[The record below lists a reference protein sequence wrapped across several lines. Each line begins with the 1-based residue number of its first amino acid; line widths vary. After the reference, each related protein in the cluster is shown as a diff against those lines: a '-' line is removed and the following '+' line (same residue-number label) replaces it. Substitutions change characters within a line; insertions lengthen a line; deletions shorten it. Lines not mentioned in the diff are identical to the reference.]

1 MAREKKDEGE
11 KGAPMWVVTY
21 GDLMSLLLT
30 FFVLL
35 LSFAT
40 MDKPRDVQE
49 AMISI
54 KGAFGVLPQELTFI
68 RINPAPSRMRRP
80 NKKVEDLARQIQRGL
95 QVAGLQK
102 DIKLVYDA
110 AGGLKITLPSHILY
124 ESGQTRLRPAA
135 FPLLESLGEL
145 LSGLPETVF
154 EIRGHTDSTSLSD
167 DALFRDNYDL
177 SFARADAV
185 VRFLT
190 QSSKLPLNQF
200 EITACGASQ
209 PVASNL
215 TPEGRRENRRV
226 DIYVRGLIDP
236 EEARKL
242 QERADE
248 LTK

>member
-1 MAREKKDEGE
+1 MARDKKNDQE

-54 KGAFGVLPQELTFI
+54 RGAFGVLPQELTFI

-80 NKKVEDLARQIQRGL
+80 NKKVEDLARRVQRGL

-102 DIKLVYDA
+102 DIKLAYDT
-110 AGGLKITLPSHILY
+110 AGGLKITLPGQVLY
-124 ESGQTRLRPAA
+124 EPGQTRLRPES
-135 FPLLESLGEL
+135 FPLLENLGEL
-145 LSGLPETVF
+145 LSGLPETFF
-154 EIRGHTDSTSLSD
+154 EIRGHTDSTGLSD

-177 SFARADAV
+177 SYARADAV

-190 QSSKLPLNQF
+190 QTSKLPLNQF
-200 EITACGASQ
+200 EIIACGASQ
-209 PVASNL
+209 PIASNL
-215 TPEGRRENRRV
+215 TPEGQRENRRV
-226 DIYVRGLIDP
+226 EIHVRGLIDP
-236 EEARKL
+236 NEVLKL
-242 QERADE
+242 QESVDE